1 MSGKMPKELYATY
14 LYNQHP
20 CYDVLEVIG
29 MVHGLM
35 NQDLRRAPAIWEDFR
50 ELWTENTDDPNFK
63 KPFVAPVVKEFI
75 DAVETKTIKEIYW
88 CGGEPLMWDIHW
100 KAMERIIELG
110 FAKEVYI
117 RYNTNLSRTEFK
129 GIKLFDLLPQFQD
142 WQVCAS
148 IDGTDEVG
156 EYIRDGLNYKQWLA
170 NFKKGLT
177 VAKTARVMRLDYTIT
192 LPGLLELTNMFNLSV
207 ELDTQILTKVMFTFS
222 NDEIL
227 SPLALSRELMHSII
241 DEALEYIE
249 PRATW
254 KQQSIIDVLKNL
266 KTRPN
271 FVATKTGKQRQERI
285 DKIRKQDITKILA
298 KDERVL
304 EWWTNI

>member
-1 MSGKMPKELYATY
+1 MASPLREQIKKF
-14 LYNQHP
+14 
-20 CYDVLEVIG
+20 
-29 MVHGLM
+29 
-35 NQDLRRAPAIWEDFR
+35 QDKQVVQEFVDAI
-50 ELWTENTDDPNFK
+50 
-63 KPFVAPVVKEFI
+63 
-75 DAVETKTIKEIYW
+75 ETKQIREIYW

-110 FAKEVYI
+110 FADEVYV
-117 RYNTNLSRTEFK
+117 RYNTNLSRTSLGK
-129 GIKLFDLLPQFQD
+129 SNLFDLLSYFND

-148 IDGTDEVG
+148 IDGTGEVG
-156 EYIRDGLNYKQWLA
+156 EYIRDGLNYEQWLR
-170 NFKKGLT
+170 NFKEGLSVST
-177 VAKTARVMRLDYTIT
+177 NSRQMRLDFTIT
-192 LPGLLELTNMFNLSV
+192 LLGLLELKNMFDLSQ
-207 ELDTQILTKVMFTFS
+207 ELNTEILTKVMFTFS

-227 SPLALSRELMHSII
+227 SPLALPRELMHTII

-271 FVATKTGKQRQERI
+271 FVPTQKGKQRQERI